1 MVCDHTETAGLT
13 PPRPRSSLWLTRFS
27 TRTEGLD
34 QDPDQI
40 EAMTMGHRM
49 AIMKAGVLQ

>member
-40 EAMTMGHRM
+40 EAMTMGDRM